1 MGERLLMIDDDV
13 DTCFLLSNYFTELG
27 FESEYSF
34 LGEGGLKL
42 IKEKEFDILLCD
54 YRLPDKDGFE
64 MLKEIRKIKPELP
77 VIIITGYSDVK
88 TAVNVIKYGAYDYV
102 TKPIYPEEISVKV
115 REAIDNKGKPRN
127 QSAQQERTHQE
138 GNAKSNRSATKSGT
152 PGKEYVTGVSQVAT
166 KLHKMISVVGPTDM
180 TVIVQGETGSGKEI
194 AAKSIHRASK
204 RSKQPFLALDCGA
217 LPDDLAAS
225 ELFGHKKG
233 SFTGALQDKD
243 GFFLQAD
250 GGTLFLDEIGNL
262 SYEIQVQLLRV
273 IQERQ
278 VRRMGETASKSV
290 DVRLIVA
297 TNDDLKTAIEAGDF
311 REDLYHRLN
320 EFSIQLPPLRDQE
333 EDIDLFAEF
342 FLDKSN
348 RELSKEVSGISKEV
362 KKIFHTYNWPG
373 NLREMQNVVKRA
385 VLLCNED
392 KLSPAHLPAEI
403 VHAPQEASDIFKVRD
418 LKSAAEKAEYEMILK
433 VLKETKYNKGEA
445 AKALGVDRKTLYN
458 KMKQFN
464 IS

>member
-1 MGERLLMIDDDV
+1 MI
-13 DTCFLLSNYFTELG
+13 
-27 FESEYSF
+27 
-34 LGEGGLKL
+34 KL
-42 IKEKEFDILLCD
+42 
-54 YRLPDKDGFE
+54 
-64 MLKEIRKIKPELP
+64 
-77 VIIITGYSDVK
+77 
-88 TAVNVIKYGAYDYV
+88 
-102 TKPIYPEEISVKV
+102 
-115 REAIDNKGKPRN
+115 
-127 QSAQQERTHQE
+127 
-138 GNAKSNRSATKSGT
+138 
-152 PGKEYVTGVSQVAT
+152 
-166 KLHKMISVVGPTDM
+166 VGPTDM

-194 AAKSIHRASK
+194 AAKSIHQASQRK
-204 RSKQPFLALDCGA
+204 EKPFLALDCGA

-278 VRRMGETASKSV
+278 VRRMGETNQRPI

-297 TNDDLKTAIEAGDF
+297 TNEDLKTAVDNGKF

-320 EFSIQLPPLRDQE
+320 EFSLKVPPLRDRND
-333 EDIDLFAEF
+333 DILLFAEY
-342 FLDKSN
+342 FLEKSN
-348 RELSKEVSGISKEV
+348 EELGKEVAGIDKDV
-362 KKIFHTYNWPG
+362 QKIFQSYNWPG

-385 VLLCNED
+385 VLLCFDEQIAP
-392 KLSPAHLPAEI
+392 KHLPIEI
-403 VHAPQEASDIFKVRD
+403 VHAPKGDSGLAEVQD
-418 LKSAAEKAEYEMILK
+418 LKSAAEKAEYEMILRA
-433 VLKETKYNKGEA
+433 LKESKYNKGKA